1 GLSSH
6 MTARRMKEIG
16 SRKVMGASMSQMAIL
31 LTGQFMKSIVTAS
44 ILVIPL
50 SWYVIERWLEGYA
63 SRIDIAW
70 WLLVA
75 PLAITILLALVTVS
89 FQTMKAAV
97 INPV

>member
-1 GLSSH
+1 
-6 MTARRMKEIG
+6 
-16 SRKVMGASMSQMAIL
+16 
-31 LTGQFMKSIVTAS
+31 MKSIVTAS
-44 ILVIPL
+44 IFAIPL

-97 INPV
+97 INPVKCLRYE